1 MPVIKTLPLAVLS
14 SITVASNATSAH
26 YGINV
31 SDYIACGLAFR
42 YTINS
47 AAIGTVYLKI
57 YGCNDA
63 NYSTNE
69 KYNILSLSYN
79 PQQLT
84 NDYISIRLMEY
95 RHLTLQMVN
104 ATNAA
109 FVANAEMIGVR
120 LS

>member
-1 MPVIKTLPLAVLS
+1 MPVIKTLPLTVMDEV
-14 SITVASNATSAH
+14 TVATNATSSH

-42 YTINS
+42 YTINP
-47 AAIGTVYLKI
+47 AAIGTVYLKV
-57 YGCNDA
+57 YGCNDGD
-63 NYSTNE
+63 YSTNE
-69 KYNILSLSYN
+69 KYHILTLSYN

-95 RHLTLQMVN
+95 RHLTLQIVN

-109 FVANAEMIGVR
+109 LVASSEMIGVR